1 MLRFISPPV
10 FDDDEQTRRAGIQHI
25 LLLALAGAVAVLM
38 GVGLLTRPIPIPA
51 LIIGLGT
58 EALTFGL
65 VWLNRRGHVRRASF
79 LLALGLCVIVTTS
92 VWFLGGP
99 STSPII
105 AAYLI
110 VIVVAGLLLGGRA
123 ALGLAGVCAL
133 AVLGLLIADDRQL
146 IPPFIDPQHVLTDWV
161 VYAVMFGFTAA
172 LLRLASQ
179 GLQTALARA
188 QRNEQIQREINRQ
201 LEELR
206 ASLEQRVQDRTAELV
221 RRTVQLETSGQVG
234 QQVTSILDTDEL
246 LELVVNLIQVRFNY
260 YFVGVWLV
268 TERQDEALLQAGMGR
283 RGFTLPEALSRLA
296 VGDTSIIAHVCRTGQ
311 MRVVDDVTIAPDY
324 VPDDTL
330 PACRSELALP
340 LRMGETT
347 LGVLD
352 IKSDQPAAFATEDY
366 ITLQALADQLAVAI
380 RNARLYQAEQHRRH
394 LAEALE
400 RAARVLASDLDIRHV
415 PGRILDELATVV
427 PYAQGAIFLRH
438 EATVR
443 VVAQSGFPKGEGQ
456 MLPAH
461 AFPIREGD
469 MFYQMMLARRPVL
482 TSEAATSVDWWPSSE
497 GEPAWLGLPLIAQE
511 RVNGMIVLTRLAG
524 AVFTVQDMTLASAFA
539 GQAAVALE
547 NANLYQEILQFNT
560 HLEQLV
566 QQRTEELNTAYH
578 NLERLEKTKSDFI
591 NVTAHELR
599 TPLTLVKG
607 YAQILAEMLGKNA
620 EVKPLIAGILTG
632 EDRLHEIVNRMLDM
646 TKLDMQTLAPHLQPT
661 KLASIVEHARHE
673 FVAALRE
680 RQLSLTVTGL
690 EGLPLIQAD
699 PDLLTKA
706 FHNLIINA
714 IKYTPDGGAI
724 QVSGQALSE
733 EAVEVVISDTGIGI
747 DPDHH
752 ELIFEK
758 FYQTG
763 QVAMHSSGR
772 TKFKGGG
779 PGLGLAIARGIVLA
793 HGGKIWVES
802 VGHDEQNYPGSHFH
816 VHLLTTA
823 RPRPATAPRNGKNT
837 ETAPARVPPPSPS
850 APPP

>member
-1 MLRFISPPV
+1 MRRFFTPPV
-10 FDDDEQTRRAGIQHI
+10 FDDDETTRRAGVLHI
-25 LLLALAGAVAVLM
+25 ILCVLAGAVVLLM
-38 GVGLLTRPIPIPA
+38 VIAMLTSPAPLPA
-51 LIIGLGT
+51 LGIGLGT
-58 EALTFGL
+58 EVLAVGL
-65 VWLNRRGHVRRASF
+65 LGLNRRGQVRLASF
-79 LLALGLCVIVTTS
+79 LLALSLCVIVTAS

-99 STSPII
+99 YTSPTIS
-105 AAYLI
+105 AYLI
-110 VIVVAGLLLGGRA
+110 VIVIAGLMLGGRA
-123 ALGLAGVCAL
+123 ALGFAAVCAL
-133 AVLGLLIADDRQL
+133 AVLGLLVADDRGL
-146 IPPFIDPQHVLTDWV
+146 IAPFEDPNHVIADFAVYSVIFSLT
-161 VYAVMFGFTAA
+161 AL
-172 LLRLASQ
+172 LLRLASNS
-179 GLQTALARA
+179 LRTALAEAR
-188 QRNEQIQREINRQ
+188 RNEQTQRDINRQ
-201 LEELR
+201 LEDLR

-268 TERQDEALLQAGMGR
+268 TDRKDEALLQAGMGR
-283 RGFTLPEALSRLA
+283 RGFTLPEALARMSLDIA
-296 VGDTSIIAHVCRTGQ
+296 TNIIAHVCRTGQ

-324 VPDDTL
+324 VPEATL
-330 PACRSELALP
+330 PECRSELALP

-366 ITLQALADQLAVAI
+366 IALQALADQLAVAI

-400 RAARVLASDLDIRHV
+400 RAARALASDLDIDHV
-415 PGRILDELATVV
+415 PGRILNELITVV
-427 PYAQGAIFLRH
+427 PYAEGAIFLRQH
-438 EATVR
+438 AAVR
-443 VVAQSGFPKGEGQ
+443 VVAQSGFAPDAALPTTVLPMQEGDVFHQ
-456 MLPAH
+456 ML
-461 AFPIREGD
+461 
-469 MFYQMMLARRPVL
+469 LARQPVL
-482 TSEAATSVDWWPSSE
+482 INDLAEPVHWWPTAE
-497 GEPAWLGLPLIAQE
+497 AERAWLGLPLITQE
-511 RVNGMIVLTRLAG
+511 RVIGMIVLTRLAG
-524 AVFTVQDMTLASAFA
+524 EVFTLQDMTLASAFS

-547 NANLYQEILQFNT
+547 NANLYQEILQFNSQ
-560 HLEQLV
+560 LEQLV

-591 NVTAHELR
+591 HVTAHELR

-607 YAQILAEMLGKNA
+607 YAQILAEMLSQNA
-620 EVKPLIAGILTG
+620 DAKTLISGILTG
-632 EDRLHEIVNRMLDM
+632 EERLHEIVNRMLDM
-646 TKLDMQTLAPHLQPT
+646 TKLDTHTLALRLQQT
-661 KLASIVEHARHE
+661 KLASIVEHTRRE
-673 FVAALRE
+673 FASALRE

-699 PDLLTKA
+699 PDLLSKA

-724 QVSGQALSE
+724 LVSGQALGE

-763 QVAMHSSGR
+763 RVAVHSSGR

-816 VHLLTTA
+816 VHLPTTA
-823 RPRPATAPRNGKNT
+823 RAAPVPKNGK
-837 ETAPARVPPPSPS
+837 S
-850 APPP
+850 